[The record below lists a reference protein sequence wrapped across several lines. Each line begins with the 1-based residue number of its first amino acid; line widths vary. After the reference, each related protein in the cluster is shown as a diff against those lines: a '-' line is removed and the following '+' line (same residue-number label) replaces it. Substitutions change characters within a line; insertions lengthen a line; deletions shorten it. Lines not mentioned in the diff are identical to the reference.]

1 MEADF
6 FGFSRQ
12 KQRLPVAL
20 PVDVCSPMGR
30 RKGSGISA
38 AIIAHRIV
46 IVRGQRVMLDNDLA
60 ALYEVA
66 TKSLN
71 LAVRRNM
78 ERFPADFMFQLT
90 AAEFGHL
97 RLQTETSS
105 WGGRRTRPYAFTE
118 QGVAMLSAVL
128 GSARA
133 IVVSVEIMRTFV
145 RLREVLAGHADL
157 ARQLAALENKY
168 DRQFKIVFDAIRQL
182 MAEPP
187 PARRRI
193 GFTPT

>member
-1 MEADF
+1 MGPKKVA
-6 FGFSRQ
+6 GATTKAVASRI
-12 KQRLPVAL
+12 LA
-20 PVDVCSPMGR
+20 
-30 RKGSGISA
+30 
-38 AIIAHRIV
+38 
-46 IVRGQRVMLDNDLA
+46 VRGHRVLLDSDLA
-60 ALYEVA
+60 VLYEVP

-78 ERFPADFMFQLT
+78 ERFPADFMFQLS
-90 AAEFGHL
+90 AEEFADL
-97 RLQTETSS
+97 RFQTETSS

-145 RLREVLAGHADL
+145 RLRHVLASHAEL
-157 ARQLAALENKY
+157 ARQLAALENKC
-168 DRQFKIVFDAIRQL
+168 DRQFKIVFGAIRQL

-187 PARRRI
+187 SRQRRI
-193 GFTPT
+193 GFTPE